1 MNLSQHHTI
10 NLDKTEK
17 YILSLR
23 LSPASLEFSL
33 HDPLADGSFYFQHES
48 FSGNESYLQQLEK
61 SIYEND
67 FLLKE
72 YRKTYIIFS
81 TDRFTLIPA
90 TFAEGE
96 RTRAYYDFC
105 LEKRDE
111 TLQSNK
117 LIRNSCYNLF
127 GTDPDVSAFFQR
139 TFYAP
144 VFIHHISP
152 LCEYFHN
159 KSRFGNFSKMYVQI
173 QPEFIDILAFNQQ
186 GLIFVQTY
194 PCHHTNDAVYFI
206 LNAWKQLGF
215 DQQKDELQITGTAHA
230 RKEIVEILKKYVI
243 NVVPVIFPPRVYEL
257 GKDTIQ
263 APFDLI
269 ALTLCEL

>member
-10 NLDKTEK
+10 DLDRTEK

-23 LSPASLEFSL
+23 LSPESFEFSL
-33 HDPLADGSFYFQHES
+33 YDPLADGSFYFQHEP
-48 FSGNESYLQQLEK
+48 FSGKERILQQLEK
-61 SIYEND
+61 SIYDND

-81 TDRFTLIPA
+81 TDRFTLIPS

-96 RTRAYYDFC
+96 RARTYYDFC

-117 LIRNSCYNLF
+117 LIRNNCYNLF

-159 KSRFGNFSKMYVQI
+159 KSRFGNFAKMYVQI